1 MRNEIIIFRGPSIS
15 GYEAKNILSN
25 AIYLPPAMQG
35 DMYRAYREYRP
46 KAMGLIDGNFE
57 RIPSPWHKEI
67 LYLMSQGVKIFGA
80 SSMGALRAA
89 ELDVYGMIGI
99 GQIYQQYA
107 QNIVEDDDEVG
118 ILHAPKELDYKPIS
132 DAMVDI
138 RLSLI
143 KARRENIISESL
155 KGKLETFYKNRYYKD
170 RSYDA
175 GIAHFKNL
183 NSDEIVEFENWLPF
197 NKVEQK
203 KADAILLLEEI
214 QNHEGYRNPDFQ
226 FENTVYWHNLKF
238 MIDKVLKT
246 DVA

>member
-15 GYEAKNILSN
+15 ESEAKKHLSN
-25 AIYLPPAMQG
+25 ALYLPPAMQG
-35 DMYRAYREYRP
+35 DMYRAYQQYKP

-67 LYLMSQGVKIFGA
+67 LFLMSQGVKIFGG

-89 ELDVYGMIGI
+89 ELDDFGMIGV
-99 GQIYQQYA
+99 GEIYNQYTH
-107 QNIVEDDDEVG
+107 NVIEDDDEVG

-138 RLSLI
+138 RQTLI
-143 KARRENIISESL
+143 KAQEENIISEKSRSA
-155 KGKLETFYKNRYYKD
+155 LENFYKNCFYKE
-170 RSYDA
+170 RFYDT
-175 GIAHFKNL
+175 GIECCQTVNLSEINDFK
-183 NSDEIVEFENWLPF
+183 NWLPF

-203 KADAILLLEEI
+203 KADAILLLEKI
-214 QNHEGYRNPDFQ
+214 QDHKNYKNHDFK

-238 MIDKVLKT
+238 IIDKQLKE
-246 DVA
+246 AA